1 MDRKKWIGPMLIVL
15 LWAAAGC
22 KETPRERILAEGL
35 VLYTEVDETGDTL
48 TGVRR
53 TADSTVLVVPA
64 AYREVR
70 AEEHFIVCRRGEY
83 SYEVFFR
90 NDGKRLGKFDTFTRM
105 VRDSCDYYLGTSYR
119 TSCFY
124 FPKQAQVVRAQEVEI
139 LPRCI
144 RLKVNGEWQERDFE
158 GRGISR

>member
-1 MDRKKWIGPMLIVL
+1 M
-15 LWAAAGC
+15 
-22 KETPRERILAEGL
+22 
-35 VLYTEVDETGDTL
+35 
-48 TGVRR
+48 
-53 TADSTVLVVPA
+53 LVVPA

-70 AEEHFIVCRRGEY
+70 AEEHFIVCRRSEY

-90 NDGKRLGKFDTFTRM
+90 KDGKRLGKFDTFTRM

-124 FPKQAQVVRAQEVEI
+124 FPKPDQVVRAQEVEI
-139 LPRCI
+139 HPRCI

-158 GRGISR
+158 GTLCVN

>member
-1 MDRKKWIGPMLIVL
+1 MLIVL
-15 LWAAAGC
+15 LWTAAGC

-35 VLYTEVDETGDTL
+35 ALYTEVDETGDTL

-90 NDGKRLGKFDTFTRM
+90 KDGKRLGK
-105 VRDSCDYYLGTSYR
+105 CGTVA
-119 TSCFY
+119 TT
-124 FPKQAQVVRAQEVEI
+124 I
-139 LPRCI
+139 
-144 RLKVNGEWQERDFE
+144 
-158 GRGISR
+158 